1 MTLSPL
7 VTKEVA
13 IIRFQT
19 LESDF
24 NKIHNFKYD
33 YSKVVYLNI
42 KSNIKIICPIHGEF
56 TQIADGH
63 LSGKGCRKCAGMYKP
78 TSLEFIDVAKSIHKD
93 KYDYSKTMYLNAKS
107 KIIIICPIH
116 GEFLQTPSGH
126 LSGRGCRK
134 CVGKYKPTLEEFIS
148 SAKDIHKDKYDYSKF
163 IYTSK
168 DKVGVIKC
176 NTCGNVFKQSP
187 HNHVYHKKGCKVCSA
202 LVNRSKYFNRPTI
215 LYYVTFTFN
224 SNLYYKIG
232 ITSYSIEKRF
242 STELNNIVESKSILF
257 SNGKEAYEVEQHILN
272 KFKEFR
278 YEGEAL
284 IRGGNTEI
292 FIVDIWEDIAEYF
305 NGG

>member
-13 IIRFQT
+13 KIRFQT

-33 YSKVVYLNI
+33 YSKVVYLNM

-56 TQIADGH
+56 AQIAEGH
-63 LSGKGCRKCAGMYKP
+63 LSGRGCIKCAGKYKP
-78 TSLEFIDVAKSIHKD
+78 TLLEFIDVAKSVHKD
-93 KYDYSKTMYLNAKS
+93 KYDYS
-107 KIIIICPIH
+107 
-116 GEFLQTPSGH
+116 EFLY
-126 LSGRGCRK
+126 
-134 CVGKYKPTLEEFIS
+134 VN
-148 SAKDIHKDKYDYSKF
+148 
-163 IYTSK
+163 K

-176 NTCGNVFKQSP
+176 NTCGNIFTQSP
-187 HNHVYHKKGCKVCSA
+187 HNHVYHSKGCRVCNSIIKSQ
-202 LVNRSKYFNRPTI
+202 NPTR
-215 LYYVTFTFN
+215 LYYVTFLFEGL
-224 SNLYYKIG
+224 LYYKIG
-232 ITSYSIEKRF
+232 KTIHSLKKRF
-242 STELNNIVESKSILF
+242 GADMKNIVAYKSIML
-257 SNGKEAYEVEQHILN
+257 SSGREAYGVEQHILN

-292 FIVDIWEDIAEYF
+292 FTVDIWEDIAEYF